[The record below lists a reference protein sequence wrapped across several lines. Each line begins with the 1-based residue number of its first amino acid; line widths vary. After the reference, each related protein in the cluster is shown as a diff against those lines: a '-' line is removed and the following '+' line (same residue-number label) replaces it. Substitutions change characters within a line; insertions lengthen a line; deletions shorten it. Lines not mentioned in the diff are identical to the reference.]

1 MEDYSTSPVPK
12 NSAKETVLHALEAF
26 DPLER
31 LVFIVA
37 LFLAIASILTIIY
50 RISDHFMVSVPVDG
64 GTLNEGVVGTPRFV
78 NPLLAASDADR
89 DLTSLVYR
97 GLMKTDTSGAL
108 VPDLATSY
116 TVSPDGLTYTFVLGT
131 AKFQD
136 GTPVTA
142 DDVVFTITSAQDA
155 TLKSAER
162 VAWQGVLAKATDAQ
176 TVTFTLKQPFAPFL
190 ASTTLGILPKHI
202 WSTIPYENWA
212 YSDYNTTKAIGEGM
226 YKVSSVKTDSS
237 GVPTYYDLKAVRAKG
252 MDSPKIE
259 DVRLHFYASEDALMT
274 AYKSGAIDALGGI
287 DPADADTLAKS
298 GAHVMMA
305 ELPRVFG
312 LFFNASQAPIFADVN
327 VRKAVSMAINRDAIV
342 QTVLSDYG
350 TPATGP
356 IPAGSSLD
364 GSDASSVSAV
374 NTSGDIAGAKALLE
388 KDGWKLGTDGIYTKV
403 ISKKETDRLSFEIA
417 TSGTPELTQAVNAI
431 ANDLRQAGIE
441 AVPKVYETGSLNQD
455 IIRPRKFQALFFGEV
470 VSSQSDLYAF
480 WNSSQRNDPGLNI
493 SGYANS
499 NVDKLLTQGLST
511 LDPDKTAT
519 IYQAVEKNIL
529 ADMPAA
535 FIYTPSY
542 IYAVRGGLDGITLGK
557 VTTQEDRYDGI
568 GSWYL
573 ATDKVW
579 KIFAPKPKQ

>member
-1 MEDYSTSPVPK
+1 MEDYSPSPVPK

-31 LVFIVA
+31 LAFIVA
-37 LFLAIASILTIIY
+37 LLIAAVAVLSLFY
-50 RISDHFMVSVPVDG
+50 KISDHFMVSVPIEG

-89 DLTSLVYR
+89 DLTALVYR
-97 GLMKTDTSGAL
+97 GLMKTDTNGNI

-116 TVSPDGLTYTFVLGT
+116 TVSPDGLTYTFTLGD

-136 GTPVTA
+136 GTPLTS
-142 DDVVFTITSAQDA
+142 DDVLFTIASAQDA
-155 TLKSAER
+155 TLKSAQQ
-162 VAWQGVLAKATDAQ
+162 VAWEGVLAKAPDAH

-212 YSDYNTTKAIGEGM
+212 YSDYNTTKAVGEGL
-226 YKVSSVKTDSS
+226 YKVNSVKEDSS
-237 GVPTYYDLKAVRAKG
+237 GVPSYYDLKAVRAKG
-252 MDSPKIE
+252 STTPKI
-259 DVRLHFYASEDALMT
+259 DDIRIHFYASEDAAVA

-287 DPADADTLAKS
+287 DPADASTLAS
-298 GAHVMMA
+298 GGARVMTA

-312 LFFNASQAPIFADVN
+312 LFFNPAQAPVFADTS
-327 VRKAVSMAINRDAIV
+327 VRKAVSLAIDKDAV
-342 QTVLSDYG
+342 VKTVLGGYG
-350 TPATGP
+350 SAATGP

-364 GSDASSVSAV
+364 GGSTGASQS
-374 NTSGDIAGAKALLE
+374 SGGDVADAKALLE
-388 KDGWKLGTDGIYTKV
+388 KDGWKLGDDGIYVKTV
-403 ISKKETDRLSFEIA
+403 SKKSTERLTFEIA
-417 TSGTPELTQAVNAI
+417 TNDTPELTEAVDSI
-431 ANDLRQAGIE
+431 VKDLAAAGIE

-470 VSSQSDLYAF
+470 VASQSDLYAF
-480 WNSSQRNDPGLNI
+480 WHSSQRNDPGLNI

-499 NVDKLLTQGLST
+499 SVDKLLVQGLTT
-511 LDPDKTAT
+511 LDPAKEAT
-519 IYQAVEKNIL
+519 IYTTVENDIN

-542 IYAVRGGLDGITLGK
+542 IYAVRGDMSGITLGT

-568 GSWYL
+568 AGWYL
-573 ATDKVW
+573 STDKVW
-579 KIFAPKPKQ
+579 KIFAPKQQ